1 MLARSDEF
9 MDAPTLCL
17 WVELLDARVDLIG
30 SVLRDETVCS
40 KINQTDKKSGATS
53 DRGKG

>member
-9 MDAPTLCL
+9 MDAPALCL
-17 WVELLDARVDLIG
+17 RVELLDARGNFVI
-30 SVLRDETVCS
+30 SVLLDLAIGA
-40 KINQTDKKSGATS
+40 KIHQTNKKSGATS